1 MKSARLAMLAAAVA
15 LALPSC
21 GRTSP
26 ALGTATSIIVIAT
39 DSVWSAI
46 GDSVMS
52 ALEPRI
58 YTVRSE
64 RTFEVTQ
71 ISPADEDWQE
81 LRKFRQVLAIGSAE
95 DAWVQ
100 PIFDKVGMQPDVSQ
114 PELVTTRDVWARNQQ
129 ALAIATPANAPADA
143 ALPHL
148 ERVGTVVDSLF
159 RTYVVQRMFTSGQD
173 TALQRALRDTHSF
186 GLLLP
191 NVYAPLERTGDV
203 LLFQNNTTVGG
214 DLARSVLVTWRDGA
228 IAPSMDAA
236 LTWRDSVAGTVYN
249 PPQST
254 RRDSISATPVELP
267 SGEGIELQGAWEGTD
282 PAWPMG
288 GLFITRMVAC
298 PQQNRTY
305 LLDTWLYAP
314 GPRRSKY
321 EYMIQLQTILGT
333 FECA

>member
-1 MKSARLAMLAAAVA
+1 MKSARLVLLAAVA
-15 LALPSC
+15 VWALPSC
-21 GRTSP
+21 DRSRQ

-39 DSVWSAI
+39 DSVWNAV
-46 GDSVMS
+46 GDSVLS

-71 ISPADEDWQE
+71 ISPSDPDWQE
-81 LRKFRQVLAIGSAE
+81 LRQFRQIVAIGAAG

-100 PIFDKVGMQPDVSQ
+100 PIFESASARSVSTQ
-114 PELVTTRDVWARNQQ
+114 PEVVTTRDVWARNQL
-129 ALAIATPANAPADA
+129 ATAIAVPATNDGDA

-148 ERVGTVVDSLF
+148 ERVGAVIDSLF
-159 RTYVVQRMFTSGQD
+159 RVYVVQRMYTSGPD
-173 TALQRALRDTHSF
+173 SALQRAMGERYGFS
-186 GLLLP
+186 LLLP

-203 LLFQNNTTVGG
+203 LQYQNNTTVGG
-214 DLARSVLVTWRDGA
+214 DLARSVLVTWREGML
-228 IAPSMDAA
+228 APSAEAA
-236 LTWRDSVAGTVYN
+236 LAWRDSIAVRVYN
-249 PPQST
+249 PQQRT
-254 RRDSISATPVELP
+254 LRDSISVLPVTLAA
-267 SGEGIELQGAWEGTD
+267 GEAIELQGAWEGTD

-288 GLFITRMVAC
+288 GFFITRMVTC

-333 FECA
+333 FACA

>member
-1 MKSARLAMLAAAVA
+1 MKSARLVLLAAAVA
-15 LALPSC
+15 WALPSC
-21 GRTSP
+21 GRSGP
-26 ALGTATSIIVIAT
+26 ALGTATSIIVLTT

-52 ALEPRI
+52 ALEPQI
-58 YTVRSE
+58 YTVRAE

-71 ISPADEDWQE
+71 IAPTDPDWQE
-81 LRKFRQVLAIGSAE
+81 LREFRQVLAIGAAQ

-100 PIFDKVGMQPDVSQ
+100 PVFERAGLQPDVSQ
-114 PELVTTRDVWARNQQ
+114 PELVTARDVWARNQQ
-129 ALAIATPANAPADA
+129 AMAIALPATNQAEA

-148 ERVGTVVDSLF
+148 ERVGSVIDSQF
-159 RTYVVQRMFTSGQD
+159 RVSVVQRMFTSGQD
-173 TALQRALRDTHSF
+173 TALRSALRRTRNF

-191 NVYAPLERTGDV
+191 NVYAPVERTGDV
-203 LLFQNNTTVGG
+203 VLFQNNTTVGG
-214 DLARSVLVTWRDGA
+214 DLARSVLVAWRDE
-228 IAPSMDAA
+228 IIPPSAQAA
-236 LTWRDSVAGTVYN
+236 LEWRDSIAVQQYN

-254 RRDSISATPVELP
+254 RRDSISTATLTPED
-267 SGEGIELQGAWEGTD
+267 GQAIEVQGAWEGTD

-288 GLFITRMVAC
+288 GLFITRMITC
-298 PQQNRTY
+298 PAQNRTY

-321 EYMIQLQTILGT
+321 EYMIQLQTIMGT